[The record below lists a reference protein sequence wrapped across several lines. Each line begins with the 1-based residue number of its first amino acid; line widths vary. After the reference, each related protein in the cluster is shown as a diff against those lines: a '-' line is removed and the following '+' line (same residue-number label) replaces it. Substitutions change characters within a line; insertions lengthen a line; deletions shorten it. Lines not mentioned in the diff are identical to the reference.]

1 MTTQISGHVHAAKIL
16 ANDPMIMP
24 LAIPGS
30 RPCHCPAG
38 LGYRA
43 AGGPSAAKWPVGPAP
58 TMTARMPVPLFP
70 PLPRRRNRRATAT
83 PASGQASA
91 QPHRGESLT
100 PDAAALHGGA
110 AQRLGLGRD
119 DLTGRV
125 WPDHPSCTR
134 STAGHCETGCLPNV
148 TGDHDPDR
156 GGLHLIS
163 IWSPQHLHRPCI
175 VLDLARHEGCHVVRA
190 TCPYGSAGG
199 GRGCPILFFYLSSGD
214 VSTVAASTHPFL
226 PHSWDQPRR
235 R

>member
-1 MTTQISGHVHAAKIL
+1 VRRLVHTERCAGSTACSTTVARSSRTESRSTASLSHVNPSMTTQISG
-16 ANDPMIMP
+16 
-24 LAIPGS
+24 S
-30 RPCHCPAG
+30 RPRREH
-38 LGYRA
+38 R
-43 AGGPSAAKWPVGPAP
+43 GPSAAKWPVGPAP

-156 GGLHLIS
+156 GGVHRIS
-163 IWSPQHLHRPCI
+163 IWSPQHLHGLCMI
-175 VLDLARHEGCHVVRA
+175 LDLAWHEGCHVVRA
-190 TCPYGSAGG
+190 TCRTGQPGG
-199 GRGCPILFFYLSSGD
+199 GRGCPICSLS
-214 VSTVAASTHPFL
+214 L
-226 PHSWDQPRR
+226 KR
-235 R
+235 